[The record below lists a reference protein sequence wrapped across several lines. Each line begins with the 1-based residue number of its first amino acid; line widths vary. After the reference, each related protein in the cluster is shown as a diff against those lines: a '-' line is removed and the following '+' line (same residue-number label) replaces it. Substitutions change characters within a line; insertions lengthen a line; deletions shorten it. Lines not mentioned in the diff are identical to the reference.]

1 MTKSDKL
8 DNFVIF
14 VDDEYLMNVR
24 CTYGEVLDLIWPL
37 HFNHPEATINLHVV
51 NPED

>member
-1 MTKSDKL
+1 MTNFNKL

-14 VDDEYLMNVR
+14 VDGEYLMNVR
-24 CTYGEVLDLIWPL
+24 CTYGEVLDLVWPIHL
-37 HFNHPEATINLHVV
+37 NNPVATIDLHVV